1 MQICVQLKNTSL
13 KVRLEFLCAFIFFL
27 FLPARGPC
35 VVHDSEVL
43 KWETPASPC
52 EGFFFFF
59 FFTKDAHFP
68 SGAGELSGS
77 SEGGLTAVSGRGVDS
92 PPLPPSY
99 Q

>member
-1 MQICVQLKNTSL
+1 MGNSSFPL
-13 KVRLEFLCAFIFFL
+13 
-27 FLPARGPC
+27 RG
-35 VVHDSEVL
+35 D
-43 KWETPASPC
+43 
-52 EGFFFFF
+52 FFF

-77 SEGGLTAVSGRGVDS
+77 SEGGPTAVSSRGVDS